1 MQSVLIVDDSAT
13 ARLALRHAIE
23 QDPELYVIG
32 EADSGKEALAM
43 ARRLRPSVVT
53 MDVILRREN
62 GIEIAASIMAE
73 SPCPIVVVTACD
85 TSDRQLVYQALQVGA
100 LEVVSKLPGPTTP
113 EYSERVLA
121 LTRTLRNMAKVP
133 VVTRRKRELPSS
145 GTSDPATP
153 VAVVTPTP
161 GAGVTATPV
170 AAATATNTKPTRGT
184 QKPSV
189 APRLVVVGASTGGPP
204 LLRDFLA
211 SLAGKPTVPIAI
223 AQHISKG
230 FGRGFAEWLK
240 DTTGQSTVYVDRS
253 MELVPGQIYIA
264 PDDADLMLEGR
275 LLGAPRPSKS
285 VGGVPSVDVL
295 FASAAACL
303 GPAVVSLLMTGMGR
317 DGAAGISELA
327 RVGAS
332 ILVQDPKTCAVGS
345 MPEAA
350 LRAAP
355 DSTVLTPV
363 QFPKVVQRLIQGE
376 APD

>member
-32 EADSGKEALAM
+32 EADSGKEALVM

-73 SPCPIVVVTACD
+73 SPCPIVLVTSCD

-100 LEVVSKLPGPTTP
+100 LEVVSKLPGPNAP

-133 VVTRRKRELPSS
+133 VVTRRRRELSFSESS
-145 GTSDPATP
+145 EPAAAKATVPATP
-153 VAVVTPTP
+153 
-161 GAGVTATPV
+161 
-170 AAATATNTKPTRGT
+170 AASSKIIRRTTTKASAP
-184 QKPSV
+184 
-189 APRLVVVGASTGGPP
+189 PRLIVVGASTGGPP

-211 SLAGKPTVPIAI
+211 SLAGKQPIPIAI

-230 FGRGFAEWLK
+230 FGRGFAEWLR
-240 DTTGQSTVYVDRS
+240 DTTGQDTVYVERS
-253 MELVPGQIYIA
+253 MEMVPGRVYVA
-264 PDDADLMLEGR
+264 PDDADLVVEGR
-275 LLGAPRPSKS
+275 LFGAPRASKC

-295 FASAAACL
+295 FSSAATCL
-303 GPAVVSLLMTGMGR
+303 GSAVISLLMTGMGR

-327 RVGAS
+327 RAGAS

-355 DSTVLTPV
+355 DSTVLVPAN
-363 QFPKVVQRLIQGE
+363 FPKVVQRLIAGE
-376 APD
+376 TPESNST

>member
-43 ARRLRPSVVT
+43 ARRLRPAVIT

-113 EYSERVLA
+113 EYSERVAA

-133 VVTRRKRELPSS
+133 VVTRRKREVPSS
-145 GTSDPATP
+145 GVSDSAR
-153 VAVVTPTP
+153 
-161 GAGVTATPV
+161 PV
-170 AAATATNTKPTRGT
+170 AAGTVTAVTVATATNTKPARGT
-184 QKPSV
+184 SKPSV
-189 APRLVVVGASTGGPP
+189 IPRLVVVGASTGGPP

-211 SLAGKPTVPIAI
+211 NLSGKPTVPIAI

-264 PDDADLMLEGR
+264 PDDADLTVEGR
-275 LLGAPRPSKS
+275 LLGAPRPSKC

-295 FASAAACL
+295 FSSAAACL

-317 DGAAGISELA
+317 DGAAGVSELA

-332 ILVQDPKTCAVGS
+332 TLVQDPKTCAVGS

-355 DSTVLTPV
+355 DSTVLAPV

-376 APD
+376 APDC